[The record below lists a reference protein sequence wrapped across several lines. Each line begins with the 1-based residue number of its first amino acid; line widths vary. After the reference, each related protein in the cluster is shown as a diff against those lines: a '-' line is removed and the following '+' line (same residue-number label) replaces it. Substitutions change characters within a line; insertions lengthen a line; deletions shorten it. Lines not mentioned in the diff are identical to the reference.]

1 MSQHAESGNP
11 PRAARLR
18 PRLEAWLASPRLPLH
33 LALVAVVLCLP
44 ALGSG
49 WQLDDYFHRVV
60 LRGDVESGHSPLELF
75 SVMRHGPE
83 ILREYIDLGLFPW
96 WTSEDLRLAFFR
108 YLSAATHWLDY
119 RLWPD
124 SAVLQHAHS
133 LLWLGALV
141 AAAALLYRRVH
152 GATRLAGL
160 AALLYAVDEAHGAP
174 AGWLANRNALIATFF
189 GLLCLLAHDRW
200 RRGGGGPR
208 SAALAAVFLALA
220 LAGGELGL
228 GAFAYLVAF
237 AVFLDPGGPRQRL
250 ISLAPCGA
258 VLVGWAA
265 LYRGWGFGA
274 AGSGLYVDPAGQPL
288 EFAARLVERAPFYLA
303 GQLTPLPAEL
313 GVLVPAESAAG
324 VRWLVL
330 GVLLLMVVILAPVVT
345 RSPEARFWALG
356 ALLAVVPLCATF
368 PSNRVLFFVGLGGMG
383 LVAQW
388 LETRWLETRWPEGRW
403 LQAREPGG
411 GRRRFAG
418 GWRAPTRLVAVGL
431 VAAHLVLAPL
441 LLPFNALAF
450 EQFGEPVTQA
460 ILTLPQATVLD
471 GRELVVVNAPEY
483 LSYVSQAG
491 SILLLNGH
499 SMPRRVRGLAI
510 GPSPVT
516 ARRVDERTLDL
527 SMAGGFLSG
536 PLGSLF
542 HDSLAPF
549 AVGESFAVTGMKAT
563 ILARTPAGAPRT
575 VRFRFAEALEAPG
588 RSWVRFVDGR
598 FLPFEPPPVGVAV
611 ELPPAL
617 GPFEMPL
624 AGRAAD

>member
-1 MSQHAESGNP
+1 MSQQAESGNP
-11 PRAARLR
+11 SWAARLR
-18 PRLEAWLASPRLPLH
+18 RRLAAWLAGPRLPLH

-44 ALGSG
+44 ALGGG

-60 LRGDVESGHSPLELF
+60 LRGDVETGHSPLELF

-83 ILREYIDLGLFPW
+83 ILHEYIDLGLFPW
-96 WTSEDLRLAFFR
+96 WTSENLRLAFFR

-133 LLWLGALV
+133 LLWLGAVV
-141 AAAALLYRRVH
+141 AAAALVYRRVH
-152 GATRLAGL
+152 GATWVAGL

-174 AGWLANRNALIATFF
+174 AGWLANRNALVATFF
-189 GLLCLLAHDRW
+189 GLLCLLAHERW
-200 RRGGGGPR
+200 RRGGGGAR
-208 SAALAAVFLALA
+208 SAALAAVFFALA
-220 LAGGELGL
+220 LAGGEMGL

-258 VLVGWAA
+258 VLLGWAA

-288 EFAARLVERAPFYLA
+288 EFAARLVERAPYYLA

-313 GVLVPAESAAG
+313 GVLVPAGSAAG
-324 VRWLVL
+324 YRWLVL
-330 GVLLLMVVILAPVVT
+330 GMLLLMAVILAPVVA
-345 RSPEARFWALG
+345 RRCEARFWALG
-356 ALLAVVPLCATF
+356 MLLAVVPLCATF

-388 LETRWLETRWPEGRW
+388 FEIRWPQIQGGQIRVPPTEEGEGHRG
-403 LQAREPGG
+403 P
-411 GRRRFAG
+411 G
-418 GWRAPTRLVAVGL
+418 GWRWPIRLAAVGL
-431 VAAHLVLAPL
+431 VATHLVLAPL
-441 LLPFNALAF
+441 LLPFNTQSF
-450 EQFGEPVTQA
+450 VQFGEPITRA
-460 ILTLPQATVLD
+460 ILSLPEAAVLD

-499 SMPRRVRGLAI
+499 PMPHRIRGLAI
-510 GPSPVT
+510 GPSAVT
-516 ARRVDERTLDL
+516 ARRIDERTLDL

-549 AVGESFAVTGMKAT
+549 AVGESFVVPGMTAT
-563 ILARTPAGAPRT
+563 ILEQTPAGAPRT
-575 VRFRFAEALEAPG
+575 VRFRFPEALEVPD
-588 RSWVRFVDGR
+588 RSWVQFVDGR
-598 FLPFEPPPVGVAV
+598 FLPFEPPPVGGAV

-617 GPFEMPL
+617 GPFEML
-624 AGRAAD
+624 QAGRAAS